1 MLYVHFTLVVGIVWT
16 AFGIRY
22 IVSSAQDIA
31 FSCDD
36 ELLMC
41 GFVSLCLFSIE
52 VIPFAIARAS
62 YDDDD
67 AGDSPCRKK
76 EHIIRGSVY
85 RFIAGSVIIL
95 IPY

>member
-1 MLYVHFTLVVGIVWT
+1 LVVGTVWT

-31 FSCDD
+31 SSRDD
-36 ELLMC
+36 ELLMY

-62 YDDDD
+62 YDDDVTRAIVL
-67 AGDSPCRKK
+67 AGKRNIQFEDQF
-76 EHIIRGSVY
+76 RG
-85 RFIAGSVIIL
+85 L
-95 IPY
+95 